1 MVDDAHREAQDLLPW
16 FVTGQLA
23 PDKRT
28 RVQAHLD
35 TCPECQAALK
45 AEQRLEG
52 EVARLPLDVERGWAD
67 MRARLTA
74 EAAPART
81 RRPVAAWAGWGV
93 AAAMAITAGVA
104 WIPRTPTAA
113 YHTLSAAPVAA
124 SPGGDIVVVF
134 LPDTTEQAMREALKA
149 SGARLTDGPTAAN
162 GYVLRVAP
170 ARRAGALIELRANK
184 AVVVAEPLDPGA
196 AR

>member
-1 MVDDAHREAQDLLPW
+1 MDDAHREAQELMPW
-16 FVTGQLA
+16 LATGRLE
-23 PDKRT
+23 PDERA
-28 RVQAHLD
+28 RVQAHVD
-35 TCPECQAALK
+35 ACADCQAALK
-45 AEQRLEG
+45 AEQRLEA

-74 EAAPART
+74 EAAPVRV

-93 AAAMAITAGVA
+93 AAALAVTAGAA
-104 WIPRTPTAA
+104 WVPQLRPAE
-113 YHTLSAAPVAA
+113 YHTLGAAPTAA

-170 ARRAGALIELRANK
+170 ARRAAALATLRASK
-184 AVVVAEPLDPGA
+184 AVVVAEPLDPGS